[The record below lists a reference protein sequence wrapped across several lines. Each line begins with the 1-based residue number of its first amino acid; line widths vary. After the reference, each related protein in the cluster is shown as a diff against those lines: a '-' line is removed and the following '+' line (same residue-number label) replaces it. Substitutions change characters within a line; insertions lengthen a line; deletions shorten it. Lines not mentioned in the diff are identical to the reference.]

1 MAIEQPPHIEDKD
14 LLSAMILPENSQVS
28 EIVDKINETFEYWD
42 SIKYKKCPLGCT
54 SQQLWTM
61 VKASRIKNS
70 IRTWDKYGLRLSLT
84 NAMQKMCHH
93 FDMSWGGSWLDS
105 STIDANNKEQ

>member
-42 SIKYKKCPLGCT
+42 SIKYKKC
-54 SQQLWTM
+54 
-61 VKASRIKNS
+61 
-70 IRTWDKYGLRLSLT
+70 
-84 NAMQKMCHH
+84 H
-93 FDMSWGGSWLDS
+93 
-105 STIDANNKEQ
+105 